1 MKRTISLLF
10 IIVLIGCSSSK
21 NTDKI
26 LIEVFERDQYIR
38 NQMIELT
45 KAVSKEGRTD
55 LIDSLINIYN
65 QTQLIDSQNIAVIDS
80 ILENGLPKNLSK
92 ESYKTIWIVIDHAS
106 LEKQEQYLTTIQ
118 QMANEN
124 LIKFNNYAILFDR
137 IAMGNN
143 RPQYYGSQTVQ
154 FGNYDDIKL
163 YVWPI
168 ENFHNIDSIR
178 KSIGMSP
185 MNEYIKQLKNAT
197 SIEAIYDSTITIE
210 ELNIMRYSN

>member
-65 QTQLIDSQNIAVIDS
+65 QTQLIDSQNIAVIVVMDIMVLRTIKPFS
-80 ILENGLPKNLSK
+80 TQ
-92 ESYKTIWIVIDHAS
+92 KTMP
-106 LEKQEQYLTTIQ
+106 LL
-118 QMANEN
+118 
-124 LIKFNNYAILFDR
+124 
-137 IAMGNN
+137 
-143 RPQYYGSQTVQ
+143 
-154 FGNYDDIKL
+154 
-163 YVWPI
+163 
-168 ENFHNIDSIR
+168 
-178 KSIGMSP
+178 SIGVVYGACRLVR
-185 MNEYIKQLKNAT
+185 NL
-197 SIEAIYDSTITIE
+197 
-210 ELNIMRYSN
+210 

>member
-124 LIKFNNYAILFDR
+124 LIEFNNYAILFDR

-163 YVWPI
+163 
-168 ENFHNIDSIR
+168 
-178 KSIGMSP
+178 
-185 MNEYIKQLKNAT
+185 
-197 SIEAIYDSTITIE
+197 
-210 ELNIMRYSN
+210 